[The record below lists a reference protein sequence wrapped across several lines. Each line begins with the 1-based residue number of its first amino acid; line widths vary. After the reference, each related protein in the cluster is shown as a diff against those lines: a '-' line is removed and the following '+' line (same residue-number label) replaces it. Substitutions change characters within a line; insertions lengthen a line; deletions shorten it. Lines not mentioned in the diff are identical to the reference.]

1 MISRKL
7 DVALHEA
14 VQAHALRYSHGKL
27 DLDKILMAIAEL
39 ASSYLAE
46 LPSHERQHLFSR
58 LCLGIAV
65 ATASKARA
73 SGVVDRIKS

>member
-1 MISRKL
+1 MISSKL

-14 VQAHALRYSHGKL
+14 VQAHALRHSHGKL
-27 DLDKILMAIAEL
+27 DLEKILMAIAAL

-46 LPSHERQHLFSR
+46 VPSHERQHLFSR

-65 ATASKARA
+65 ATASKGRA
-73 SGVVDRIKS
+73 GSTVGWIKS